1 VTERRHHLHES
12 TVQRVVWTRNVMSK
26 RTIAA
31 AWIAPPIL
39 ALLSGLMAYNEY
51 RATLRKE
58 AVVAEAVLIIGELV
72 LGILLSAV
80 VAVSARD
87 SEKAPAVSVVAA
99 WFYVLFL
106 AVPSMS

>member
-1 VTERRHHLHES
+1 
-12 TVQRVVWTRNVMSK
+12 
-26 RTIAA
+26 
-31 AWIAPPIL
+31 
-39 ALLSGLMAYNEY
+39 MAYNEY

-99 WFYVLFL
+99 WFYVLFFTALGALFIFL